1 MPAKSA
7 SEVVK
12 KAQDK
17 NREAGGGRLTF
28 NLSPD
33 ELEEWQALLAKVPE
47 GRGQLK
53 SALMLAI
60 RAGRRRNGPT
70 KAEVLAAVDAHW
82 QD

>member
-12 KAQDK
+12 KSQAK
-17 NREAGGGRLTF
+17 NKDAGGGRLTF

-60 RAGRRRNGPT
+60 RAGRKRNSVS
-70 KAEVLAAVDAHW
+70 KADVLAWIEAST
-82 QD
+82 